1 MLKFSQS
8 LGLSKP
14 QSKGVSELFAEE
26 FSLRKLL
33 LKSLSSYPLG
43 SGGREDN
50 NGHVGKLIPCDGN
63 ASMNNVLCVVCL
75 KFQGASE
82 EEEPLLAAGFLAR
95 TCRESNPLP
104 YASEDSDISFCRK
117 TLTAL
122 SLFLPAMIRR
132 LEKHG
137 APAPHFYRKMAQAIL
152 SDKTKAHRA
161 LAAHHQAWEDFLF
174 EQLVVSRS

>member
-8 LGLSKP
+8 LGLSSSE
-14 QSKGVSELFAEE
+14 SKGVSELFAGE
-26 FSLRKLL
+26 FSFRKSI

-43 SGGREDN
+43 SGDGE
-50 NGHVGKLIPCDGN
+50 GTSGKTSSLIPCDGD
-63 ASMNNVLCVVCL
+63 ASMNNILCIVCL
-75 KFQGASE
+75 KFRGASE

-95 TCRESNPLP
+95 TCRENNPLP
-104 YASEDSDISFCRK
+104 LVSEDSDISFCRK

-137 APAPHFYRKMAQAIL
+137 APAPHFYRKMAQGIL
-152 SDKTKAHRA
+152 GRKTKAHRA
-161 LAAHHQAWEDFLF
+161 LAAHHQAWENFLF
-174 EQLVVSRS
+174 EQLVVSRN